1 MDKIHFSRLIKLSG
15 PDKLNVPFSLIS
27 FLNGKI
33 FSLRAEISF
42 RKRQKK
48 NALMLMLLTDYVHI
62 LHLKVKKGRERAKA
76 GLLAK
81 RG

>member
-1 MDKIHFSRLIKLSG
+1 MGGQDPFFQADK
-15 PDKLNVPFSLIS
+15 PDKLNVPFRLIS
-27 FLNGKI
+27 FLNGQI

-42 RKRQKK
+42 RKRQKKK